1 MPERLRLASAA
12 FLGPASGGAGV
23 LKADGLQDSN
33 RRVAADLLVAD
44 RLTRTFG
51 DRVAV
56 RDLSL
61 SVAAGEIVAML
72 GPNGAGKTTTMRML
86 AGLILPTAG
95 RIAIDRVDISEST
108 GNLARRSIGLLTEAP
123 GLWERLTVRFNLLT
137 YARLQGVADPG
148 RAVGLALEQVQLTDR
163 ADDLAGKLSKGLKQR
178 VALARA
184 LLHQPPVVLLD
195 EPTAG
200 LDPASARHVRD
211 VILGLRSE
219 GRAVLVSTHNLAE
232 AEALADR
239 IAVLKTQLV
248 AFDSPA
254 ALRGRDDGVTVT
266 IEFADGSKQ
275 TIDVHDLSEIP
286 DLVSALV
293 QSGKRIV
300 RVEPGR
306 RSLED
311 VYLSLVGADS

>member
-1 MPERLRLASAA
+1 M
-12 FLGPASGGAGV
+12 V
-23 LKADGLQDSN
+23 
-33 RRVAADLLVAD
+33 ADLLVAD

-61 SVAAGEIVAML
+61 SVAAGEIVALL

-95 RIAIDRVDISEST
+95 RVIIDRVEVSAA
-108 GNLARRSIGLLTEAP
+108 NANAARHAVGLLTEAP
-123 GLWERLTVRFNLLT
+123 GLWERLSVRRNLLT
-137 YARLQGVADPG
+137 YARLYGVADPG
-148 RAVGLALEQVQLTDR
+148 AAVATVLDQVQLADR

-184 LLHQPPVVLLD
+184 ILHRPPVVLLD
-195 EPTAG
+195 EPTSG

-211 VILGLRSE
+211 LIRAMKTD

-232 AEALADR
+232 AEELADR
-239 IAVLKTQLV
+239 IAVLKTELLALDV
-248 AFDSPA
+248 PA
-254 ALRGRDDGVTVT
+254 TLRSRGTGVSVT
-266 IEFADGSKQ
+266 IEFEDGSKQ
-275 TIDVHDLSEIP
+275 TIEVRDLSRVADVVR
-286 DLVSALV
+286 DLVHA
-293 QSGKRIV
+293 GKRIV
-300 RVEPGR
+300 RVVPDR

-311 VYLSLVGADS
+311 VYLALVEDDQ

>member
-1 MPERLRLASAA
+1 
-12 FLGPASGGAGV
+12 
-23 LKADGLQDSN
+23 
-33 RRVAADLLVAD
+33 VAADLLVAD

-61 SVAAGEIVAML
+61 SVATGEIVALL

-95 RIAIDRVDISEST
+95 RVIINRVEISGAT
-108 GNLARRSIGLLTEAP
+108 ANAARHAVGLLTEAP
-123 GLWERLTVRFNLLT
+123 GLWERLSVRLNLLT

-148 RAVGLALEQVQLTDR
+148 GAVATVLDQVQLSDR

-184 LLHQPPVVLLD
+184 ILHKPPVVLLD

-211 VILGLRSE
+211 LILAMRTD
-219 GRAVLVSTHNLAE
+219 GRAVLLSTHNLAE
-232 AEALADR
+232 AEELADR
-239 IAVLKTQLV
+239 IAVLKTELLACDAPATLRSRGAGVSV
-248 AFDSPA
+248 AIEFE
-254 ALRGRDDGVTVT
+254 DGSTQT
-266 IEFADGSKQ
+266 IE
-275 TIDVHDLSEIP
+275 VRDLSLVP
-286 DLVSALV
+286 DVVRDLV

-300 RVEPGR
+300 RVVPDR

-311 VYLSLVGADS
+311 VYLSLVGGDS